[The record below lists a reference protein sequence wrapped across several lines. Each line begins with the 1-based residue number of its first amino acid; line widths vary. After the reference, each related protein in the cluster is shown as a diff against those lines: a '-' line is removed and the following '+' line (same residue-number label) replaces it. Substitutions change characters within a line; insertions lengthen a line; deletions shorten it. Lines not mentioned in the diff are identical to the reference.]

1 MTSLEE
7 FYKNKQVTVLGG
19 TGLIGSYMILELK
32 KLGAH
37 VRAVKFMRPSN
48 EFTRIAD
55 ELSAAN
61 LTNLEDAKSAV
72 RGSEIVMN
80 CAGITGG
87 VGLAINDPTSFVGPN
102 AVLGAQ
108 ILEACYREK
117 VARVG
122 HLSST
127 VVYPPSD
134 KPVSEDDLNFG
145 IEPYPLYFGIGWMK
159 RFLEKLCQYYYEKV
173 GLKIGI
179 IRPSGAYGR
188 YDNFDEKTSHVLP
201 GLIARAFREREQ
213 FVVWGNGKDV
223 RDIVHASDVAR
234 GLLKAV
240 MIYPYAD
247 PINIASN
254 RPITTLEL
262 AKMVLNAVGSNAT
275 IELDETK
282 PTALPTRMVDITK
295 AKAILGYAPQITLED
310 GIKDTVEWYRKQ
322 VK

>member
-1 MTSLEE
+1 MTRLED
-7 FYKNKQVTVLGG
+7 FYRNKHVTVLGA
-19 TGLIGSYMILELK
+19 TGLNGSYTVLELK

-37 VRAVKFMRPSN
+37 VRAVIHYRPSN
-48 EFTRIAD
+48 EFTKMAD
-55 ELSAAN
+55 EIAYAD
-61 LTNLEDAKSAV
+61 LTNIYEARKAV

-117 VARVG
+117 VERVG

-134 KPVSEDDLNFG
+134 KPVSEKDLDFG
-145 IEPYPLYFGIGWMK
+145 VEPYSLYFGIGWMK

-179 IRPSGAYGR
+179 IRPSGSYGR

-201 GLIARAFREREQ
+201 AFINRALREKER

-234 GLLKAV
+234 GLLLAV
-240 MIYPYAD
+240 MIHPYAD
-247 PINIASN
+247 PINIASG
-254 RPITTLEL
+254 RPVTTLEL
-262 AKMVLNAVGSNAT
+262 AKMVLDAVGSKAT
-275 IELDETK
+275 IETDETK
-282 PTALPTRMVDITK
+282 PVALPIRMVDIK
-295 AKAILGYAPQITLED
+295 LAKSLLGYVPQVKLED

-322 VK
+322 IK